1 MRDDRSDLV
10 VIGAGIAGLIAA
22 NRAAELGLRCTVL
35 ERGEGQYV
43 CNTRLT
49 GGMFHICMKNIARPS
64 DESFRSILQAVPD
77 LPSHDL
83 ARAVAENGER
93 MVRWLRRQGV
103 RLIKAGPDEAYWWV
117 LAPPRTMQIGMPWKG
132 RAGDVMMHTL
142 EEGLIRRGGAIV
154 RGAHAEALCMTG
166 GVCTGVE
173 AVVQDARRTFQASA
187 VVIADGGFQSN
198 LSMLRHYITP
208 KPESL
213 FQRCAPGGNGD
224 GIRMAQALGAKTVG
238 MSSFYGHVLNRAVF
252 SNPALWPYPI
262 MDRVV
267 AAGIAVDAHGV
278 RFMDEGLGGVYQA
291 NQIAKMADPLSAV
304 AIFDAEI
311 WHQAGRQSKLSA
323 PNPALIKRGGVL
335 WQATDLPS
343 LARLA
348 GLPPDALCSTI
359 EAYNAAVRS
368 QATAEL
374 SPARSPTKFKPAV
387 IATQPFFAA
396 PLCAGI
402 TYTMGG
408 IATDASA
415 RVIDQDDCAIPGL
428 YAAGCTTGGLEGGAM
443 AGYVGGLVKSGT
455 MAMLAAES
463 IAAARLPV
471 PG

>member
-10 VIGAGIAGLIAA
+10 VIGAVIAGLIAA

-238 MSSFYGHVLNRAVF
+238 MSSFHGHVLNRAVF

-304 AIFDAEI
+304 AIFDAEM
-311 WHQAGRQSKLSA
+311 
-323 PNPALIKRGGVL
+323 
-335 WQATDLPS
+335 
-343 LARLA
+343 
-348 GLPPDALCSTI
+348 CSTI